1 MNSDALRAF
10 NGQKAKHRKI
20 LKMHRKIIR
29 MISTKSYNI
38 SYNNTPK
45 NSKIKEN
52 SRDRRGP
59 VNIFLIG
66 HLRLELVR
74 IQYFCPEA

>member
-38 SYNNTPK
+38 SYNNTP
-45 NSKIKEN
+45 
-52 SRDRRGP
+52 RTQR
-59 VNIFLIG
+59 
-66 HLRLELVR
+66 
-74 IQYFCPEA
+74 